1 MATGLALPVG
11 IDSKGRAR
19 MVSGVEQTDKIIL
32 LHLADGE
39 SDNPYQD
46 IGIGEEVV
54 FANPETRARAIVTDR
69 IRTLFRRLEKSR
81 RAKLASSSISIQS
94 LPGTGNFDVGFERI
108 SLESDRP
115 GVVKRRL
122 SQEVGADTFPQTG

>member
-1 MATGLALPVG
+1 
-11 IDSKGRAR
+11 